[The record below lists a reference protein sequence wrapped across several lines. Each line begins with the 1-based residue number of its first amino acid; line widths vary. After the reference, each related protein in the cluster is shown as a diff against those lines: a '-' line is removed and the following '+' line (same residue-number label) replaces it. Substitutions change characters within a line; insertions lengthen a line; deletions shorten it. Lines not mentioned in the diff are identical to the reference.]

1 MGTGQS
7 ANYGYLTMSSDV
19 VVDITAWRNQIKLR
33 KLLEEHEAEDLIPM
47 LLGD

>member
-1 MGTGQS
+1 
-7 ANYGYLTMSSDV
+7 MSEDV
-19 VVDITAWRNQIKLR
+19 IDITAWRNRIKLR

>member
-1 MGTGQS
+1 MGTRQP
-7 ANYGYLTMSSDV
+7 ANYGNLTMSAD

>member
-1 MGTGQS
+1 
-7 ANYGYLTMSSDV
+7 MSEEV
-19 VVDITAWRNQIKLR
+19 IDITAWRNQIKLR

>member
-7 ANYGYLTMSSDV
+7 DYNGSTSMSEDV
-19 VVDITAWRNQIKLR
+19 IDITAWRNRIKVR

>member
-1 MGTGQS
+1 MGSGQS
-7 ANYGYLTMSSDV
+7 VDYGSITMSEV

-47 LLGD
+47 LLGE